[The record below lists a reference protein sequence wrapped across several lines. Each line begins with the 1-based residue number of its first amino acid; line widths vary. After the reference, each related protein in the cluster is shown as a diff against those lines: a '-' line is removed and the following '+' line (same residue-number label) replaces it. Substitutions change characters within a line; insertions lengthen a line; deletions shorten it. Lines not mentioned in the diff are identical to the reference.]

1 MSAGPTLYE
10 WMMECCGP
18 SDDDHIQTSE
28 IGKQIAS
35 AGPPFCTWMPSVVVM
50 SPYVH
55 MVIYYLCPDYCPC
68 RLEFC
73 GPSEDDLC
81 HIPELWTQSTSARP
95 TLCAWMTS
103 VDKMSQYVHMVIYCC
118 AQTTFHFTR
127 SAAAL
132 PTMAFAIVLNYGG
145 RVRRLGRRSA
155 HGCLQ

>member
-1 MSAGPTLYE
+1 MIVLRLLFHL
-10 WMMECCGP
+10 MECCGP
-18 SDDDHIQTSE
+18 SDTTHFHTSE
-28 IGKQIAS
+28 LLRQSPS
-35 AGPPFCTWMPSVVVM
+35 AW
-50 SPYVH
+50 
-55 MVIYYLCPDYCPC
+55 
-68 RLEFC
+68 
-73 GPSEDDLC
+73 
-81 HIPELWTQSTSARP
+81 P

-132 PTMAFAIVLNYGG
+132 PTAFAIVLNYGG